1 MTETK
6 YGEVS
11 NDFETKTKTCSKTE
25 EKAECYNKLSKRQ
38 IKKLKKKEKWLSLLS
53 EKRMKQKKK
62 LKLRRQEA
70 KEKNIKLGPTR
81 KELKNCKMSTSNCKI
96 KVALD
101 FSFDH
106 LMSQKDIAKCIS
118 QVLRCYSNNR
128 RSQDPLQFYVV
139 NFNGQSQQ
147 EMEKHNGYRKWD
159 VNFYEKGYLDLFEKE
174 SLVYLTSD
182 SHNVIET
189 LEENKVYIIGALVDH
204 NSQKGLCYKTAVEQG
219 ISHGQLPLNKHI
231 DMKSRKVLAINH
243 VFEILLHVGNGLP
256 WKEAFLKVLP
266 QRKGAVV
273 KEPIN
278 IHSLG
283 EI

>member
-1 MTETK
+1 
-6 YGEVS
+6 
-11 NDFETKTKTCSKTE
+11 
-25 EKAECYNKLSKRQ
+25 
-38 IKKLKKKEKWLSLLS
+38 
-53 EKRMKQKKK
+53 MKQKKK

-204 NSQKGLCYKTAVEQG
+204 NSQKVYDPN
-219 ISHGQLPLNKHI
+219 IKHSVFFI
-231 DMKSRKVLAINH
+231 FIN
-243 VFEILLHVGNGLP
+243 
-256 WKEAFLKVLP
+256 
-266 QRKGAVV
+266 
-273 KEPIN
+273 
-278 IHSLG
+278 
-283 EI
+283 